1 MLCSSCSRSDLQPDW
16 SARLI
21 VGIPLALLA
30 ILIVSYPVLV
40 FYGLRYLD
48 VKIVGLVAC
57 AIFVARFLLMGRRNT
72 VTTLL
77 VTAVGVVACLLA
89 LLSNQVLFMRFVPAL
104 INAALAG
111 VFLHSLYRPPSMI
124 ERFAR
129 LIDPELPAEAI
140 GYTTTVTKVWIGF
153 FVFNGSIAA
162 YTSMFS
168 TLEIWALYNGLIAY
182 MLIAALFSAE
192 YLARTIVRRRQRNQ
206 ESR

>member
-1 MLCSSCSRSDLQPDW
+1 M
-16 SARLI
+16 I

-30 ILIVSYPVLV
+30 ILILAYPAVV

-48 VKIVGLVAC
+48 LKIVGLAAG

-72 VTTLL
+72 ATTLL
-77 VTAVGVVACLLA
+77 VTVVGVAACLLA
-89 LLSNQVLFMRFVPAL
+89 LLSNQVLFMRFVPAM
-104 INAALAG
+104 INTALAG
-111 VFLHSLYRPPSMI
+111 AFLLSLYRPPSMI

-140 GYTTTVTKVWIGF
+140 GYTATVTKVWIGF
-153 FVFNGSIAA
+153 FVFNGSIAV

-168 TLEIWALYNGLIAY
+168 SLEIWALYNGLIAY
-182 MLIAALFSAE
+182 MLMALLFSAE
-192 YLARTIVRRRQRNQ
+192 YVVRTVVRRRQRSQ